1 MLSMPRSLALTT
13 LVPAVLIALLGA
25 QAAWAQGSTTR
36 VTLDDGGTASF
47 DGIFGGDVSASTI
60 DNGCVGYVSTLPNYV
75 LELTTDGWVRI
86 SVEVA
91 GEGDATLLVR
101 RPSGALCNDDADN
114 HTHDPEIVT
123 FLPAGEYY
131 VHVGSFNLGESGAY
145 SIHFRHGGEAVIPE
159 LSGDQTMRLLGTSGG
174 TMDARSLGDG
184 CVGAI
189 PASPN
194 HTVRLRQ
201 RSYVAIEADSA
212 SDLTLVVQSRNGTY
226 CSDDARNSLNPAIGG
241 WFEEGPLQIYVGSH
255 NPSVEAPYELT
266 VTPATARGGRRGAGG
281 GARRAR

>member
-1 MLSMPRSLALTT
+1 MLSMPRSLALVA
-13 LVPAVLIALLGA
+13 LFAALLVA
-25 QAAWAQGSTTR
+25 QSSWAQGSTTR
-36 VTLDDGGTASF
+36 VTLEDGGTASF
-47 DGIFGGDVSASTI
+47 DGIFGGDVSASTL

-75 LELTTDGWVRI
+75 LELATDGWVRI
-86 SVEVA
+86 SVEVV

-174 TMDARSLGDG
+174 VMDASSFGEG

-189 PASPN
+189 PAAPN

-201 RSYVAIEADSA
+201 RSFVAIEADSA
-212 SDLTLVVQSRNGTY
+212 SDLTLVVQSRSGTY
-226 CSDDARNSLNPAIGG
+226 CSDDARNSLNPAIAG
-241 WFEEGPLQIYVGSH
+241 WFEEGPVQIYVGSH
-255 NPSVEAPYELT
+255 NPSVAAPYELT
-266 VTPATARGGRRGAGG
+266 VTPATARGGRRAGGG